1 MAPRRA
7 SLLIGLALLVACG
20 GTGGSAVPES
30 VRTAQMHWPESS
42 RTPGIVV
49 LVPGGGWYSADPG
62 GLVPLAEDLAAAGF
76 VAATTTYRAAVDD
89 VRFPVPVEDVLCAAG
104 SAVEQARAA
113 GRTGPLV
120 LVGHSA
126 GGHLAAL
133 AALRPDLRS
142 DECPHPPVEPDGI
155 VGLAGAYD
163 VRGIDRIAVNLFGL
177 PAQDDPELWR
187 EGDVLAWVD
196 ERRSLPFL
204 LVHGEADDVVPV
216 AMSRDAAAALRAAG
230 HPVQVETLPGVDHL
244 RVFQADVVGPV
255 LLDWLE
261 TALPAS

>member
-7 SLLIGLALLVACG
+7 FLMIGLALLAACG
-20 GTGGSAVPES
+20 GPAASTVPES

-49 LVPGGGWYSADPG
+49 LVPGGGWYSADPS
-62 GLVPLAEDLAAAGF
+62 GLVPLAADLAAAGF
-76 VAATTTYRAAVDD
+76 VAATTTYRAAADD
-89 VRFPVPVEDVLCAAG
+89 VRFPVPVEDVLCAAA
-104 SAVEQARAA
+104 SAVEQARAS

-133 AALRPDLRS
+133 AALRPDLRG
-142 DECPHPPVEPDGI
+142 DECPHPAVEPDGV

-177 PAQDDPELWR
+177 PAQDDPELWG
-187 EGDVLAWVD
+187 EGDVLGWVD
-196 ERRSLPFL
+196 ERPSVPFL
-204 LVHGEADDVVPV
+204 LVHGDADDVVPV
-216 AMSRDAAAALRAAG
+216 AMAQDVAGILRDAG
-230 HPVQVETLPGVDHL
+230 HPVTLEVLPGVDHL
-244 RVFQADVVGPV
+244 RVFRADVVGPV